1 VETKRTILRG
11 EVLMEALK
19 AEGLREVSDMLAEEI
34 ASLSFTLDGDF
45 LEGLRNVLKK
55 LDGETSQ
62 IEKGWSVVWDLISEP
77 QTVEV

>member
-1 VETKRTILRG
+1 
-11 EVLMEALK
+11 MEALK